1 MGLNKPLLFALSDTK
16 PGPKNLITDVAGI
29 TVGHKTIV
37 TDRLR
42 TGVTVVKPCQDNIF
56 REKMPA
62 AAHVINGFGK
72 STGLVQVEELGT
84 IETPLVLTNTL
95 SVGTASMALVK
106 RMLAENPE
114 IGLSTGSVNPIIME
128 CNDSSINHIRDL
140 GVTEDDVT
148 AAFDAATTDFAEG
161 GVGGGTGMRCYELK
175 GGIGSASRQVE
186 IDGKTFTMGALVM
199 SNFGL
204 STDLNIYGHAIGKK
218 FVENKD
224 SKEKGSIITII
235 ATDIPFNSRQLKRIA
250 KRSSIG
256 ITRSGSFSGNGSGEI
271 TLTFSTANRVSHFPE
286 HELSTIQAITDDKI
300 DRYFRIT
307 VDIVN
312 EAILSSLAHGQTT
325 PDRDGKPI
333 LGLKDALSQLGNDEE
348 ALQLRKDLGI

>member
-1 MGLNKPLLFALSDTK
+1 MGLHKPLLFALSDAPT
-16 PGPKNLITDVAGI
+16 GPNNLITDVAGI

-42 TGVTVVKPCQDNIF
+42 TGVTVIKPCQDNIF

-114 IGLSTGSVNPIIME
+114 IGLSTGSVNPLIME
-128 CNDSSINHIRDL
+128 CNDSSINHLRDL
-140 GVTEDDVT
+140 GVTEADVD
-148 AAFDAATTDFAEG
+148 AAFVNASTKFAEG
-161 GVGGGTGMRCYELK
+161 GVGGGTGMRCYQLK
-175 GGIGSASRQVE
+175 GGIGSASRQVI
-186 IDGKTFTMGALVM
+186 IDGQTFTMGALVM

-204 STDLNIYGHAIGKK
+204 SQDLNIYGRPIGKK
-218 FVENKD
+218 LQQIQA

-235 ATDIPFNSRQLKRIA
+235 ATDIPFNSRQLKRLA

-271 TLTFSTANRVSHFPE
+271 TLAFSTANRVSHFPE
-286 HELSTIQAITDDKI
+286 HELTTIQAITDDQI

-312 EAILSSLAHGQTT
+312 EAILSSLTHGQTT

-333 LGLKDALSQLGNDEE
+333 LGLSAALSSLGNDFD
-348 ALQLRKDLGI
+348 ALTLRQQLGL

>member
-1 MGLNKPLLFALSDTK
+1 MGLNKPLLFALSDAPT
-16 PGPKNLITDVAGI
+16 GQRNLITDVAGV

-37 TDRLR
+37 TDRLQ
-42 TGVTVVKPCQDNIF
+42 TGVTVIKPCQDNIF

-72 STGLVQVEELGT
+72 STGLVQIEELGT

-95 SVGTASMALVK
+95 SVGTATTALVK

-114 IGLSTGSVNPIIME
+114 IGLSTGSVNPIVME

-140 GVTEDDVT
+140 GVTEEDVNE
-148 AAFDAATTDFAEG
+148 AFAVASSEFAEG
-161 GVGGGTGMRCYELK
+161 GVGAGTGMRCYELK
-175 GGIGSASRQVE
+175 GGIGSASRKIK
-186 IDGKTFTMGALVM
+186 IDDQTFTMGALVM

-204 STDLNIYGHAIGKK
+204 STDLNIYGRAIGKK
-218 FVENKD
+218 IVDNKD

-271 TLTFSTANRVSHFPE
+271 TLAFSTANRISHFPE
-286 HELSTIQAITDDKI
+286 HELSSIQAITDDKI

-312 EAILSSLAHGQTT
+312 EAILSSLAHGKTT
-325 PDRDGKPI
+325 PDRDGKPL
-333 LGLKDALSQLGNDEE
+333 LGLKDALAQLGNDQD
-348 ALQLRKDLGI
+348 ALALRNELGI

>member
-16 PGPKNLITDVAGI
+16 PGPKNLITDVAGV

-42 TGVTVVKPCQDNIF
+42 TGVTVINPCPDNIF
-56 REKMPA
+56 RKKMPA
-62 AAHVINGFGK
+62 ATHVINGFDK
-72 STGLVQVEELGT
+72 STGLIQINELGT

-95 SVGTASMALVK
+95 SVGTASTALVK

-140 GVTEDDVT
+140 GVTEDDVND
-148 AAFDAATTDFAEG
+148 AFAAATTDFAEG

-204 STDLNIYGHAIGKK
+204 G
-218 FVENKD
+218 
-224 SKEKGSIITII
+224 
-235 ATDIPFNSRQLKRIA
+235 
-250 KRSSIG
+250 IG
-256 ITRSGSFSGNGSGEI
+256 ITRTGSFSGNGSGEV
-271 TLTFSTANRVSHFPE
+271 TLAFSTANRVSHFPD

-312 EAILSSLAHGQTT
+312 EAILSSLAHAQTT
-325 PDRDGKPI
+325 PDHDSKPM
-333 LGLKDALSQLGNDEE
+333 LCLKDALLQLDNDEE
-348 ALQLRKDLGI
+348 ALQLRSDLGL